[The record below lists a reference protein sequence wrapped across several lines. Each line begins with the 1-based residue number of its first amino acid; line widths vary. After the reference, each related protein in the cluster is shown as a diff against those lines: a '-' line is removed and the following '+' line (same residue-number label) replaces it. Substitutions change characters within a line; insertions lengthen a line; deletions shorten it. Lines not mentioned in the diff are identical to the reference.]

1 MFDAAIGQIK
11 GELSSYEQ
19 GVSMSEEK
27 HDNVEDLYA
36 DAAHWHVN
44 TGDETIHAKR
54 IPGRFRNYK
63 WYASL
68 LWVIFFIVPYFRWD
82 GQQAILFDI
91 PHRQFHF
98 WSLTIWPQD
107 VWMLALILILLAM
120 TLFGVTAVAG
130 RVWCGYFCFQTVWTD
145 WFTWLEDKIEGN
157 PIQRRKL
164 DAAPWS
170 MHKLRLKLVKHSLW
184 LLISILTGVTF
195 AAYFSDAYDMWY
207 RYLTLDAP
215 LIAWVVLAAFVSGTY
230 LLAGFM
236 REQVCF
242 WLCPYARIQ
251 SVMVDKDSEIPT
263 YDESRGEPRGKLRG
277 KGSEERGDCID
288 CKLCVGVCPT
298 GVDIREG
305 MSEGCITCGMCID
318 ACDSIMDKVNRPHGL
333 IRYASG
339 KEMEGEALPAL
350 FKRPRVI
357 TYSAILMLS
366 IGGILYGLTH
376 IAPVELSIV
385 HERQPLFIQ
394 MSDGSIKN
402 KYTIKAVNKTP
413 ADLHVKISIS
423 SADGVEIA
431 SDKGKHAVLKTGEV
445 IPFHVFLTAKP
456 GALKNKRT
464 PVRFVLESLEAPA
477 IRLEYESVF
486 ISGR

>member
-1 MFDAAIGQIK
+1 
-11 GELSSYEQ
+11 
-19 GVSMSEEK
+19 MSEQDRKELE
-27 HDNVEDLYA
+27 VLYT
-36 DAAHWHVN
+36 DAHHWHVN
-44 TGDETIHAKR
+44 TGEETIHAKR
-54 IPGRFRNYK
+54 VSGRFRSYK
-63 WYASL
+63 WYTSSL
-68 LWVIFFIVPYFRWD
+68 WILFFITPYFRWD
-82 GQQAILFDI
+82 DHQAILFDI
-91 PHRQFHF
+91 PHRQFHLL
-98 WSLTIWPQD
+98 SLTIWPQD
-107 VWMLALILILLAM
+107 VWMLSLVLILLAM
-120 TLFGVTAVAG
+120 TLFGVTAVAS

-157 PIQRRKL
+157 PIQRRKR

-170 MHKLRLKLVKHSLW
+170 MQKIKLKLFKHSLW

-195 AAYFSDAYDMWY
+195 AAYFTDAYDLWH

-215 LIAWVVLAAFVSGTY
+215 LIAWIVLATFIFFTY
-230 LLAGFM
+230 VFAGFM

-251 SVMVDKDSEIPT
+251 SVMVDKDTEMPT

-277 KGSEERGDCID
+277 QGSEERGDCID

-318 ACDSIMDKVNRPHGL
+318 ACDSIMDKVNRPRGL
-333 IRYASG
+333 IRYASR
-339 KEMEGEALPAL
+339 KEMDGEPLPPL

-357 TYSAILMLS
+357 TYSAILFLS
-366 IGGILYGLTH
+366 IAGILYGLTH
-376 IAPVELSIV
+376 IPPVELSIV

-394 MSDGSIKN
+394 MSDGSIHN

-413 ADLHVKISIS
+413 ADLHLKVSIS
-423 SADGVEIA
+423 GAEGVSIA
-431 SDKGKHAVLKTGEV
+431 GQEGRNIILKTGEIV
-445 IPFHVFLTAKP
+445 PFHIFLTARP
-456 GALKNKRT
+456 EALKNKRM
-464 PVRFVLESLEAPA
+464 PVLFVLESLETP
-477 IRLEYESVF
+477 IIHLEYESVF